1 MSLEELRVITIVY
14 VSALAPLIIYFYK
27 KDSIPL
33 WVPSIYLGS
42 FLICSLTWELWF
54 TYGWI
59 DGDPVNVR
67 RSEVLNTWIPMHL
80 NWLLNSLADAGTI
93 SMGGLWLMWKFSK
106 QNIQVFEQW
115 NWGAFS
121 ILLIWCIT
129 QNLFV
134 ELFLYHDQLSEG
146 KSLSWAPLAP
156 TGQFFN
162 PLLFEFNGR
171 SVMFQTQLPWLIMA
185 PILYKLTILLA
196 RRTVS

>member
-14 VSALAPLIIYFYK
+14 ISALAPLIIYFYK

-42 FLICSLTWELWF
+42 FLICSLSWELWF

-67 RSEVLNTWIPMHL
+67 RSEVLNTWIPIHL

-93 SMGGLWLMWKFSK
+93 SMGGLWLMWKYSK

-156 TGQFFN
+156 TGQYFN

>member
-42 FLICSLTWELWF
+42 FLICSLSWEIWF

>member
-42 FLICSLTWELWF
+42 FLICSLGWELWF

-93 SMGGLWLMWKFSK
+93 SMGGLWLMWKYSK

>member
-42 FLICSLTWELWF
+42 FLICSLSWELWF

-80 NWLLNSLADAGTI
+80 NWILNSLADAGTI
-93 SMGGLWLMWKFSK
+93 SMGGLWLMWKYSK
-106 QNIQVFEQW
+106 QNIQVFQQW

-185 PILYKLTILLA
+185 PILYKLTISAA
-196 RRTVS
+196 RSS

>member
-14 VSALAPLIIYFYK
+14 ISALAPLIIYFYK

-42 FLICSLTWELWF
+42 FLICSLSWELWF

-93 SMGGLWLMWKFSK
+93 SMGGLWLMWKFSN
-106 QNIQVFEQW
+106 QNIQVFAQW

-162 PLLFEFNGR
+162 PLIFEFNGR

>member
-42 FLICSLTWELWF
+42 FLICSLSWELWF

>member
-42 FLICSLTWELWF
+42 FLICSLGWELWF
-54 TYGWI
+54 TFGWI

-93 SMGGLWLMWKFSK
+93 SMGGLWLMWKYSK
-106 QNIQVFEQW
+106 NIQVFEQW

>member
-14 VSALAPLIIYFYK
+14 VSAFAPLIIYFYK

-42 FLICSLTWELWF
+42 FLICSLSWELWF